1 MNKEEEENKEIK
13 CLAKTIL
20 NAFCMSVSLSNTIL
34 SFIYYNV
41 EVDFITP
48 YFNELMINWDMSPI
62 KSFELLNDNEEINK
76 KENSIFYISEK
87 QSDKNYYIVN
97 WNENK
102 LKINRNDKY
111 NYVSFLT
118 EILYQNGTGKKC
130 GIDLK
135 LK

>member
-48 YFNELMINWDMSPI
+48 YFNELMTNWDMSPI

-97 WNENK
+97 WM
-102 LKINRNDKY
+102 KIN
-111 NYVSFLT
+111 
-118 EILYQNGTGKKC
+118 
-130 GIDLK
+130 
-135 LK
+135 

>member
-48 YFNELMINWDMSPI
+48 YFNELMTNWDMSPI

>member
-20 NAFCMSVSLSNTIL
+20 NAFCMIVSLSNTIL

-41 EVDFITP
+41 DVDFITP
-48 YFNELMINWDMSPI
+48 YFNELMTNWDMSPI

-130 GIDLK
+130 GID
-135 LK
+135 